1 MITRVDHVGIYV
13 DDLDA
18 AVRFWRDVVGLE
30 CTEISAHAESELRL
44 AHVCVN
50 GVELELIEAPVEKT
64 MLRHMPYRGA
74 GIYHVGLRTDDLEG
88 EAARLEAAGLELL
101 DETPRTG
108 DGMRIQFT
116 APAGLAQGVMIELVD
131 RVLPGPADRK
141 VRSAGEESPGP
152 ADRKAR
158 SAGEELTGPADG
170 RRKST

>member
-1 MITRVDHVGIYV
+1 MITQVDHVGIYV

-30 CTEISAHAESELRL
+30 CTGISAHPEGLRL

-108 DGMRIQFT
+108 EGMRIQFT
-116 APAGLAQGVMIELVD
+116 APAGLSQGVMIELVD
-131 RVLPGPADRK
+131 RVIPGPADRK
-141 VRSAGEESPGP
+141 SGRRERIAGP
-152 ADRKAR
+152 ADR
-158 SAGEELTGPADG
+158 E
-170 RRKST
+170 RK